1 MLLTPRGVMVCFC
14 LFPVPDI
21 LISYLFQHFH
31 FPIRK
36 SSVFSVV
43 ILQLPKAMKV
53 SFIQCLLITSLC
65 VSETLYDTPTELTA
79 SWHFFQALAIS
90 IQTKFSIIGNQPE
103 GNRNSFRYQ

>member
-1 MLLTPRGVMVCFC
+1 MVWCC

-21 LISYLFQHFH
+21 LISYLFQHSN

-43 ILQLPKAMKV
+43 ILQLPKATEV
-53 SFIQCLLITSLC
+53 SFIQCLLLTSLCC

-90 IQTKFSIIGNQPE
+90 VQTKFSIIGNQPE